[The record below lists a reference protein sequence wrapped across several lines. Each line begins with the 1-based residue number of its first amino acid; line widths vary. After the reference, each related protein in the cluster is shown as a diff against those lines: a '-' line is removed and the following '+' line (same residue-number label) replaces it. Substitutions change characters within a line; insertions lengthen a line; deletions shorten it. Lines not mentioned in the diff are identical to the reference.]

1 MISFD
6 TANEIDF
13 CCRKN
18 YSWSML
24 TQTDLSQIR
33 GVVKEEVNGAIQSQ
47 VPGMMAK
54 AIQSQVPGMM
64 AKAIQS
70 QVPGMMAKAIQSQVP
85 SIVTGIL
92 QKGLKPIKKDLKKIR
107 KDLEF
112 AVGVLDRDRWKLEKR
127 VDVIESHIGLSS
139 AN

>member
-1 MISFD
+1 
-6 TANEIDF
+6 
-13 CCRKN
+13 
-18 YSWSML
+18 ML

-33 GVVKEEVNGAIQSQ
+33 GVVKEEVNG
-47 VPGMMAK
+47 
-54 AIQSQVPGMM
+54 
-64 AKAIQS
+64 AIQS

>member
-1 MISFD
+1 
-6 TANEIDF
+6 
-13 CCRKN
+13 
-18 YSWSML
+18 ML

-33 GVVKEEVNGAIQSQ
+33 GVVKEEVNG
-47 VPGMMAK
+47 

>member
-33 GVVKEEVNGAIQSQ
+33 GVVKEEVNG
-47 VPGMMAK
+47 
-54 AIQSQVPGMM
+54 
-64 AKAIQS
+64 AIQS

>member
-1 MISFD
+1 
-6 TANEIDF
+6 
-13 CCRKN
+13 
-18 YSWSML
+18 ML

-47 VPGMMAK
+47 VPGAK

>member
-1 MISFD
+1 LKGVAFLISFD

-33 GVVKEEVNGAIQSQ
+33 GVVKEEVNG
-47 VPGMMAK
+47 
-54 AIQSQVPGMM
+54 
-64 AKAIQS
+64 AIQS

>member
-33 GVVKEEVNGAIQSQ
+33 GVVKEEVNG
-47 VPGMMAK
+47 